1 MFAGDVYEP
10 LIVSGNVKKS
20 DHAIYLENSVSFKDL
35 TIFFFQLVD
44 DMNLFLNE
52 TRQRLHLERVSAA
65 QVPNR
70 TAADYKPRVEAARL
84 ADYGLVAYV
93 KDMITAPDRVGTG
106 CIFKLLFLS

>member
-93 KDMITAPDRVGTG
+93 KEMITAPDRVGTG
-106 CIFKLLFLS
+106 CILKLLFLS